1 MAVPIRNCF
10 AYSTF
15 VEASG
20 NAIVGVSSILAWPVN
35 SFPAK
40 SGLLSH
46 LRHSL
51 ATSRNVLLRTVI
63 LLSLIGLTG
72 LSAAANPDVQKPLV
86 TASGPGLPFAIAD
99 FDGDLRPDLAS
110 IEAGP
115 NNSGNASYS
124 IQLQLTSSGRQF
136 IQLVA
141 PAGGLSI
148 TARDVN
154 GDGTI
159 DLIATDHSPAPPQ
172 MKLAETGDFL
182 RAWGGIASLQLSLPA
197 VWTEARKR
205 GYSVTRL
212 AEWLCAAPAKLA
224 GLNKRKGSIAVGCDA
239 DLVIWNPEAMFVVDP
254 RALQHR
260 HKITPYAGRELAG
273 VVETTFLRGRKI
285 FDRGEFAASPVGNVL
300 RRGQA

>member
-124 IQLQLTSSGRQF
+124 
-136 IQLVA
+136 
-141 PAGGLSI
+141 
-148 TARDVN
+148 
-154 GDGTI
+154 
-159 DLIATDHSPAPPQ
+159 
-172 MKLAETGDFL
+172 
-182 RAWGGIASLQLSLPA
+182 
-197 VWTEARKR
+197 
-205 GYSVTRL
+205 
-212 AEWLCAAPAKLA
+212 
-224 GLNKRKGSIAVGCDA
+224 
-239 DLVIWNPEAMFVVDP
+239 
-254 RALQHR
+254 
-260 HKITPYAGRELAG
+260 
-273 VVETTFLRGRKI
+273 
-285 FDRGEFAASPVGNVL
+285 
-300 RRGQA
+300 